1 MSISNSA
8 HIAYLIY
15 RMKFIFYFSI
25 IAFATGSCTS
35 SLTDPQQIIDKTI
48 VASGGEKYTNS
59 TIEFDFRE
67 RHYIAI
73 RAGGKFSYE
82 RIFKDSTRTIHDYVS
97 NDGFR
102 REMDGVVVEVADSM
116 KVKYTSSTNSVI
128 YFALLPYG
136 LNDASVQKK
145 FLGETV
151 IDDKAYY
158 KIEISFLQDGG
169 GEDFQDMFNYWISK
183 DDFNIGFLSYS
194 FSENDE
200 ISSRLRKGYNPRRIE
215 NVLFLDYINYKPK
228 DNKVRFD
235 QLEELYEKDELEEL
249 SKIELQNIS
258 VK

>member
-1 MSISNSA
+1 MKPVIFF
-8 HIAYLIY
+8 LIL
-15 RMKFIFYFSI
+15 
-25 IAFATGSCTS
+25 AFVFGSCNT
-35 SLTDPQQIIDKTI
+35 SLTDPQQIIDKAI
-48 VASGGEKYTNS
+48 VAAGGEKYVNS

-73 RAGGKFSYE
+73 REGGKFSYQ
-82 RIFKDSTRTIHDYVS
+82 RVFRDSAKTIHDFVS
-97 NDGFR
+97 NDGFK
-102 REMDGVVVEVADSM
+102 REIDGVVAEVADSM

-136 LNDASVQKK
+136 LNDAAVQKK
-145 FLGETV
+145 FLGET
-151 IDDKAYY
+151 IMDGKAYY
-158 KIEISFLQDGG
+158 KVEVSFRQDGG
-169 GEDFQDMFNYWISK
+169 GEDFQDMFNYWVSK
-183 DDFNIGFLSYS
+183 DDFSIGYLSYS

-200 ISSRLRKGYNPRRIE
+200 TSSRLRKAYNPRRIG
-215 NVLFLDYINYKPK
+215 NILFLDYINYKPK

>member
-1 MSISNSA
+1 MKPVLFF
-8 HIAYLIY
+8 LIL
-15 RMKFIFYFSI
+15 
-25 IAFATGSCTS
+25 AFAFWSCTT
-35 SLTDPQQIIDKTI
+35 SLTDPQQIIDKAI

-59 TIEFDFRE
+59 TIEFDFRD
-67 RHYIAI
+67 RHYSAG
-73 RAGGKFSYE
+73 RDGGKFSYE

-97 NDGFR
+97 NDGFK
-102 REMDGVVVEVADSM
+102 REIAGVAVEVADSM

-136 LNDASVQKK
+136 LNDPAVQKK
-145 FLGETV
+145 FLGET
-151 IDDKAYY
+151 IMDDKAYY
-158 KIEISFLQDGG
+158 KIEVSFRQAGG

-194 FSENDE
+194 FSESDE
-200 ISSRLRKGYNPRRIE
+200 INSRLRKGYNPRRIE

-235 QLEELYEKDELEEL
+235 QLEELYEKGELEEL

>member
-1 MSISNSA
+1 
-8 HIAYLIY
+8 
-15 RMKFIFYFSI
+15 MKHFFFLVILSTFIW
-25 IAFATGSCTS
+25 SCNT
-35 SLTDPQQIIDKTI
+35 SLTDPQQIIDKAI
-48 VASGGEKYTNS
+48 VAAGGEKYVNS

-73 RAGGKFSYE
+73 REGGKFSYE
-82 RIFKDSTRTIHDYVS
+82 RVFKDSTKTIHDFVS

-102 REMDGVVVEVADSM
+102 REIDGVVEDVVDSM
-116 KVKYTSSTNSVI
+116 KVKYTASTNSVI

-136 LNDASVQKK
+136 LNDAAVQKK
-145 FLGETV
+145 FLGET
-151 IDDKAYY
+151 IMDGKAYY
-158 KIEISFLQDGG
+158 KVEISFRQDGG
-169 GEDFQDMFNYWISK
+169 GEDFQDMFNYWVSK
-183 DDFNIGFLSYS
+183 DDFSIGYLSYS

-200 ISSRLRKGYNPRRIE
+200 TSSRLRKAYNPRRIG
-215 NVLFLDYINYKPK
+215 NILFLDYINYKPK